1 MALKARVLLYAASDL
16 FVSQSLWASGY
27 EHPELIGY
35 VGGDRTERW
44 QRAKK
49 AAKAVMDLG
58 IYHLYGENGGWK
70 RLMIPDQKLPGSL
83 DSLWGKII
91 EYVQQL
97 FPDDPFIGI
106 ENACYGDCVLLSS
119 GKKIAFY
126 YDGTCVGYE
135 MDIKR

>member
-70 RLMIPDQKLPGSL
+70 NREELLKTMLIFSCVIIRMKILWYNIMI
-83 DSLWGKII
+83 
-91 EYVQQL
+91 
-97 FPDDPFIGI
+97 
-106 ENACYGDCVLLSS
+106 
-119 GKKIAFY
+119 
-126 YDGTCVGYE
+126 
-135 MDIKR
+135 M